1 MRKSFATHALHFLI
15 STILARKSNAI
26 NTFLISAIHR
36 FHETKKHRGHVSK
49 RYPTVRSAQS
59 NGCSDAASSARWSW
73 RPAKCHPGRAPV
85 VASILQSEPGG
96 ATESWAYRLP
106 DESCHAW
113 GFTLQMACSGH
124 MPKPSVGFHNSPA
137 PRLGNKHGRRFFQNF
152 LIFLPAPD

>member
-1 MRKSFATHALHFLI
+1 MRKSFATHALLFLI

-36 FHETKKHRGHVSK
+36 FHETKTHRPRLQTISNRPIGSIQRLQRRCLVS
-49 RYPTVRSAQS
+49 
-59 NGCSDAASSARWSW
+59 
-73 RPAKCHPGRAPV
+73 PV
-85 VASILQSEPGG
+85 VLASCQVPSRPRARRGVHPPIG
-96 ATESWAYRLP
+96 AGRRDRKLAVSVTRT
-106 DESCHAW
+106 CHAW